1 MKATL
6 HFDHDERDELQ
17 DAINAWKWKQI
28 CHELD
33 QEMRSVVKH
42 GYIKNR
48 EATDVEMEVTDYWR
62 DKLRELIN
70 EDNLNL

>member
-1 MKATL
+1 MKAIL
-6 HFDHDERDELQ
+6 HFDDHEELQ
-17 DAINAWKWKQI
+17 DALDGWKWKNAMW
-28 CHELD
+28 ELD

-42 GYIKNR
+42 GYIGKK
-48 EATDVEMEVTDYWR
+48 EATEAEMEVTDYWR

>member
-6 HFDHDERDELQ
+6 HFDHDETQDLQ
-17 DAINAWKWKQI
+17 DAIDGSSWKDVVWN
-28 CHELD
+28 LD

-48 EATDVEMEVTDYWR
+48 EATDAEMEVTDYWR

>member
-6 HFDHDERDELQ
+6 HFNDDEMEELQ
-17 DAINAWKWKQI
+17 SALDGWKWANVVWN
-28 CHELD
+28 LD

-48 EATDVEMEVTDYWR
+48 EATEAEMEVTDYWR
-62 DKLRELIN
+62 EKLRELIN
-70 EDNLNL
+70 DENLNL

>member
-6 HFDHDERDELQ
+6 HFDHNETQDLQ
-17 DAINAWKWKQI
+17 DAIDGSSWKDVVWN
-28 CHELD
+28 LD

-48 EATDVEMEVTDYWR
+48 EATDAEMEVTDYWR

>member
-6 HFDHDERDELQ
+6 HFDDPEELQ
-17 DAINAWKWKQI
+17 DALDGWKWKSAMW
-28 CHELD
+28 ELD

-48 EATDVEMEVTDYWR
+48 EATEAEMEITDYWR

-70 EDNLNL
+70 DENLNL